1 MGIAITQPKSA
12 RRSFTLTLSLI
23 ARQIFPVSI
32 HPRISAGRIGR
43 AEIVKS
49 AATTG
54 ARLVTI
60 QDCAMAV
67 GNHADGELV
76 SSTVA
81 VAIAAKEK
89 NTTRLGT
96 ATTKNIRRRRERQV
110 TGPVARRALVSL
122 PTVLATRAADGEA
135 ALTRP
140 RPRAELRGPEV
151 DRDWG
156 LVFLLISYTHCHDLV
171 SF

>member
-1 MGIAITQPKSA
+1 
-12 RRSFTLTLSLI
+12 
-23 ARQIFPVSI
+23 
-32 HPRISAGRIGR
+32 
-43 AEIVKS
+43 
-49 AATTG
+49 
-54 ARLVTI
+54 
-60 QDCAMAV
+60 MAV

-81 VAIAAKEK
+81 VAMAAKEK

-96 ATTKNIRRRRERQV
+96 ATTKNIRRSRERQV

-156 LVFLLISYTHCHDLV
+156 LVFLLISYTHCHDLE

>member
-1 MGIAITQPKSA
+1 SKS
-12 RRSFTLTLSLI
+12 LNLNLDLI
-23 ARQIFPVSI
+23 AGRRFLASI
-32 HPRISAGRIGR
+32 HTRSRADRNGR

-49 AATTG
+49 AAATG

-81 VAIAAKEK
+81 VAMAAKEK

-110 TGPVARRALVSL
+110 TVPIARRALVSL
-122 PTVLATRAADGEA
+122 PTVLPTRA
-135 ALTRP
+135 
-140 RPRAELRGPEV
+140 
-151 DRDWG
+151 
-156 LVFLLISYTHCHDLV
+156 
-171 SF
+171 